1 MDLMTFLIR
10 IILTASQMGYPWEP
24 PSEDL
29 QIIGGRTSD
38 LKGADWTQNPPHPT
52 PFPAPSPSPFPV
64 FTPTMPNSQKRASLL
79 TPAHLRFFLFPLP
92 SLTTFAQKLYFGHL
106 MRRADSWERP
116 ERLKAGGERD
126 DRGWD
131 GWMAPPTQWTWIGAS
146 FRRWWRMGKPGM
158 LQLKGSQRDTPEW
171 LKNNN
176 NNDAKYALNL
186 ALQSSFLYH
195 LAAFKLLNMPQTF
208 FCLFSLLYL
217 FRMHWNTVTAQHFIP
232 SCFSLHSLPS
242 L

>member
-10 IILTASQMGYPWEP
+10 IILTASQVGYPWEP

-131 GWMAPPTQWTWIGAS
+131 GWMAPPTQWTGVWAS
-146 FRRWWRMGKPGM
+146 SRSWSRTGKEAWCAAVCGIPKSQT
-158 LQLKGSQRDTPEW
+158 QLSNWMTTVNH
-171 LKNNN
+171 L
-176 NNDAKYALNL
+176 
-186 ALQSSFLYH
+186 SSL
-195 LAAFKLLNMPQTF
+195 PQT
-208 FCLFSLLYL
+208 S
-217 FRMHWNTVTAQHFIP
+217 
-232 SCFSLHSLPS
+232 PS
-242 L
+242 LWAFLWTTS